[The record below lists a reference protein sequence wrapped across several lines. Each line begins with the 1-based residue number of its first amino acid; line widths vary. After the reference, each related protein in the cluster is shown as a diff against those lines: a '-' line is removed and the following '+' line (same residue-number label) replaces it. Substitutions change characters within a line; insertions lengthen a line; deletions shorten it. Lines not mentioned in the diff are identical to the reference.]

1 MNHLTPNSV
10 PEELQALL
18 KHEAVFAKLVGLP
31 PNHLYDHFKP
41 LIAGAQPINKT
52 PYRYTP
58 QLKTEIEQQ
67 IQKMLVSGVIR
78 FSNSAFS
85 SPIILVRTKDNS

>member
-1 MNHLTPNSV
+1 
-10 PEELQALL
+10 LQALL
-18 KHEAVFAKLVGLP
+18 KHEAIFAKLVGLP
-31 PNHLYDHFKP
+31 PNRLYDHFKP

-58 QLKTEIEQQ
+58 QLKTEIEWQ
-67 IQKMLVSGVIR
+67 IQKMLASGVIR

-85 SPIILVRTKDNS
+85 APIILVCTKDNS